1 MHLSDPLQG
10 YRLLS
15 GFIMLHYA
23 FFFILCMLPEWAT
36 FDVRVTLEDGTTA
49 QVSVQEEVLIGTAY
63 KAMYYAHLVGIVLT
77 LLSTCC
83 FSESLTIRYTMD
95 LFSILL
101 YQGVAVFAQT
111 QILQLSEKLTE

>member
-23 FFFILCMLPEWAT
+23 FFFTLCMLPEWAT
-36 FDVRVTLEDGTTA
+36 FDVTVTLEGGTTA

-63 KAMYYAHLVGIVLT
+63 KAMYYAHLVGIVMT
-77 LLSTCC
+77 LLSSTC
-83 FSESLTIRYTMD
+83 FQYFLSIRYMLD

-101 YQGVAVFAQT
+101 Y
-111 QILQLSEKLTE
+111 